1 MILVGCFLTLL
12 ILVGIILLF
21 SYSKFH
27 ELLSDL
33 KREVDTQNAH
43 NRKSIEDL
51 TKQMDQYDLM
61 LKQLEAKVSGGTN
74 DKNTFKDSQER
85 NPRETSPKRV
95 ARSIR
100 SLDALNKVNT
110 HLIRWLF
117 NETFI
122 NEGNETTT
130 TTPMTGTTRRQQ
142 AKAFMNNNQKRVLN
156 SMMLSKARRNEIYQK
171 VIDEFLKS
179 NYDVAMTLS
188 SSTSSANGSNDEYLA
203 VDDIGA
209 ELEAY
214 FEGFEQSI
222 KNDIL
227 YEIEKSVVKPLME
240 TLSKCKCSQNT
251 TITQPQAA

>member
-61 LKQLEAKVSGGTN
+61 LKQVQQFVFILFAMSLVSLCFIFSFILLKLEAKVSGGTN
-74 DKNTFKDSQER
+74 EKSTFKDSQER
-85 NPRETSPKRV
+85 NPREVQFTIRSKPNMIAVIVCEFCIKTSPKRV

-122 NEGNETTT
+122 NEGNETTS

-171 VIDEFLKS
+171 VIDEFLKVS
-179 NYDVAMTLS
+179 FQTLIL
-188 SSTSSANGSNDEYLA
+188 N
-203 VDDIGA
+203 IIIK
-209 ELEAY
+209 
-214 FEGFEQSI
+214 QS
-222 KNDIL
+222 
-227 YEIEKSVVKPLME
+227 
-240 TLSKCKCSQNT
+240 
-251 TITQPQAA
+251 